1 MVIVLSSSPMH
12 HGFVAISAWKW
23 CSVHL
28 CLRLIVKGG
37 ISCLGF
43 LFLLAH
49 SGVQHILCCV
59 LFFYVFCT
67 LCCQFLWMVHFWSSL
82 LYSLTFIFEP
92 WYVNPKTIQL
102 IFAASLLN
110 KQHLEVKTDTGWLD
124 MN

>member
-49 SGVQHILCCV
+49 SGVQHIMLC
-59 LFFYVFCT
+59 FVF
-67 LCCQFLWMVHFWSSL
+67 LRL
-82 LYSLTFIFEP
+82 LYPVLPVSLDGPFLVVPSVFSNV
-92 WYVNPKTIQL
+92 YL
-102 IFAASLLN
+102 
-110 KQHLEVKTDTGWLD
+110 
-124 MN
+124 